1 MASPSLAVA
10 LLGMTLIL
18 AAASAAEGGF
28 PKAASAR
35 EKVALEEEA
44 KTASAREKAAHSSTA
59 ACRAWFA
66 LPPAERPKKKEC
78 DWESWSNP
86 TSGGASQGAHEYGPH
101 TSKEHAE
108 YGPQKQVP
116 VGVGSKWPL
125 KSEREESW
133 ADPKSGPGARHF
145 DAAPPLVAATPATP
159 TSSSHAAAGTTTGK
173 LPKEELKVRTDL
185 TIADIAAVDAVKHDA
200 ATGQPDK
207 QPRFAP
213 LPSSTFTHVSK
224 DALHALRKENM
235 NLVVLKAEAEAREED
250 ALRKVAAGV
259 HRSGCFDACPQPIT
273 SACYLKCYPARF
285 VEVHRASHGW
295 VHGRGGASVGELR
308 TVPVKPTQAKGYEPA
323 LLAVHP
329 AAEPATRPTLP
340 VRATNRVKENERR
353 GVTESRVCTRESERA
368 LRVSLRLCVCVC
380 ACVRVCV
387 CVCVHAGLT
396 PHEHVRRPLPLVS

>member
-44 KTASAREKAAHSSTA
+44 KTASTREKAAHSSTA

-145 DAAPPLVAATPATP
+145 DHCGSTRHSDCNHTRCLHSSGLQM
-159 TSSSHAAAGTTTGK
+159 SSSN
-173 LPKEELKVRTDL
+173 
-185 TIADIAAVDAVKHDA
+185 
-200 ATGQPDK
+200 Q
-207 QPRFAP
+207 
-213 LPSSTFTHVSK
+213 
-224 DALHALRKENM
+224 
-235 NLVVLKAEAEAREED
+235 
-250 ALRKVAAGV
+250 
-259 HRSGCFDACPQPIT
+259 
-273 SACYLKCYPARF
+273 
-285 VEVHRASHGW
+285 RASICPLC
-295 VHGRGGASVGELR
+295 SS
-308 TVPVKPTQAKGYEPA
+308 
-323 LLAVHP
+323 
-329 AAEPATRPTLP
+329 LP
-340 VRATNRVKENERR
+340 WI
-353 GVTESRVCTRESERA
+353 
-368 LRVSLRLCVCVC
+368 L
-380 ACVRVCV
+380 
-387 CVCVHAGLT
+387 
-396 PHEHVRRPLPLVS
+396 

>member
-185 TIADIAAVDAVKHDA
+185 TIADIAAVDAVKHDT

-207 QPRFAP
+207 QPRF
-213 LPSSTFTHVSK
+213 
-224 DALHALRKENM
+224 
-235 NLVVLKAEAEAREED
+235 
-250 ALRKVAAGV
+250 AGV